1 MKNRVTEER
10 YGDVSR
16 RVFLL
21 LGSVLVL
28 AGLVIGN
35 YSALIVR
42 SHAAPLRSDLSG
54 TSMIALSGDSVLQ
67 PSIEL
72 TSPAA
77 AVGSTISVTT
87 AAQGIAD
94 DGQCSLQE
102 AIYSANFD
110 FGVAPSSF
118 NPIVTFDT
126 GCEPGSSDRRAR
138 WS

>member
-1 MKNRVTEER
+1 MRNRSTEER

-28 AGLVIGN
+28 AALVTSN

-42 SHAAPLRSDLSG
+42 SHAAPLRSDSVG
-54 TSMIALSGDSVLQ
+54 TSMIAPTDNSVLQ
-67 PSIEL
+67 PTIGL

-77 AVGSTISVTT
+77 AAGSTINVTT

-94 DGQCSLQE
+94 DAQCSLQE
-102 AIYSANFD
+102 AI
-110 FGVAPSSF
+110 
-118 NPIVTFDT
+118 
-126 GCEPGSSDRRAR
+126 
-138 WS
+138 